1 MISFLYSNICMGRGK
16 KISLSCRLIS
26 ETTVSVLILN
36 TRESTDSDV
45 LISDNRQD

>member
-26 ETTVSVLILN
+26 ETTVSVLILPGKAQ
-36 TRESTDSDV
+36 TV
-45 LISDNRQD
+45 MY